1 MIYIYSGD
9 RLRETD
15 SLRQALKLEEEELRG
30 QRPVVSAVGAG
41 GKTTTLHRLADEY
54 VWAGVP
60 VLVTT
65 TTHIMKEDR
74 EWFLSGFPEEKIE
87 EQLQKAG
94 QAWVGEPAPGGKLG
108 RLPDAAL
115 EKLLKWEIP
124 DRKDPENGRRRK
136 VPVLIE
142 ADGAKRLPAKVP
154 AEHEPVI
161 LPCTTHV
168 LSVYGLD
175 SVGKKI
181 EDTVFRPELA
191 EILLK
196 KKRTECVTEEDI
208 ARLAAS
214 DLAGRKGCPRT
225 AVYTVVLNK
234 ADDAKSRKTALA
246 VCRLLG
252 DRGIRQVIVT
262 GRRKS

>member
-1 MIYIYSGD
+1 MED

-15 SLRQALKLEEEELRG
+15 SLRQALKLEEGELRG

-54 VWAGVP
+54 VRAGVP

-124 DRKDPENGRRRK
+124 DRKDPGKWEAEESAGAHRGGRS
-136 VPVLIE
+136 E
-142 ADGAKRLPAKVP
+142 AD
-154 AEHEPVI
+154 
-161 LPCTTHV
+161 
-168 LSVYGLD
+168 
-175 SVGKKI
+175 
-181 EDTVFRPELA
+181 
-191 EILLK
+191 
-196 KKRTECVTEEDI
+196 
-208 ARLAAS
+208 
-214 DLAGRKGCPRT
+214 AGQSAC
-225 AVYTVVLNK
+225 
-234 ADDAKSRKTALA
+234 
-246 VCRLLG
+246 
-252 DRGIRQVIVT
+252 
-262 GRRKS
+262 